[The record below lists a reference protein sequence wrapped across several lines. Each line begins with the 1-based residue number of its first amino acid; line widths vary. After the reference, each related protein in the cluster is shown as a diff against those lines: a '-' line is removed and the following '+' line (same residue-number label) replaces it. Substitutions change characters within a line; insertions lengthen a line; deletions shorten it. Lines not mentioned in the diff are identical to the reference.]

1 MERKN
6 YLYEELT
13 EEEKKYIRGI
23 IWKSARKCRRDNYKR
38 NKIESVSIFD
48 ENLDQRVLMV
58 EDEYSF
64 IDRILSS
71 KYAKSEIEL
80 KPYTISEQKNI
91 VNTLDNIAN
100 ESGIRIYIEQL
111 TFKEKLVVFLLYI
124 KGYKINEVAE
134 LLNISRKTVYY
145 RETCIK
151 EKIKTIKEIMKNGK

>member
-38 NKIESVSIFD
+38 NQLENVSIFD
-48 ENLDQRVLMV
+48 EKLDQRVFMV

-64 IDRILSS
+64 VDRILTSE
-71 KYAKSEIEL
+71 YAKSEIEL
-80 KPYTISEQKNI
+80 RPYTIIEQKNI

-100 ESGIRIYIEQL
+100 ESGIKKYIEQL

-124 KGYKINEVAE
+124 KGYKVNEVAQ
-134 LLNISRKTVYY
+134 LLNISRKTVHY
-145 RETCIK
+145 RDNCIK
-151 EKIKTIKEIMKNGK
+151 EKIRIMKELMKNEK